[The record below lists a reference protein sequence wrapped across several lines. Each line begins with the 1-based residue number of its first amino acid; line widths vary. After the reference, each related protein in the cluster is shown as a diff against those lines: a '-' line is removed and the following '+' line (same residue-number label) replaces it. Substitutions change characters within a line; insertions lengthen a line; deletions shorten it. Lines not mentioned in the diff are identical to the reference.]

1 MPCCISDTVP
11 PILSGRRSSVML
23 TTAVATSRRKGKA
36 QRTACRCAAVGEAS
50 VNGSSHSAGK
60 EVRLVGHCVD
70 NVTQCAC
77 QAGQAGSVTV
87 LVLHSVTECHS
98 GTGVKCCISEG
109 LSATPA
115 SHTWHAWQ
123 PPGPS
128 GPGPPAQRTCI
139 TSWCCTCITSWHA
152 FCPLSP

>member
-1 MPCCISDTVP
+1 MLHGLQAVTAHHSRTKGDTFKQLWGGAHAVLAYSQSKFAATYGVFGPFGPFAVQSMPCCISDTVA
-11 PILSGRRSSVML
+11 PILSGRRSSVMQ

-77 QAGQAGSVTV
+77 PAGQAGSVTV
-87 LVLHSVTECHS
+87 LVLHSVNECHS
-98 GTGVKCCISEG
+98 GTRV
-109 LSATPA
+109 T
-115 SHTWHAWQ
+115 
-123 PPGPS
+123 
-128 GPGPPAQRTCI
+128 
-139 TSWCCTCITSWHA
+139 
-152 FCPLSP
+152 